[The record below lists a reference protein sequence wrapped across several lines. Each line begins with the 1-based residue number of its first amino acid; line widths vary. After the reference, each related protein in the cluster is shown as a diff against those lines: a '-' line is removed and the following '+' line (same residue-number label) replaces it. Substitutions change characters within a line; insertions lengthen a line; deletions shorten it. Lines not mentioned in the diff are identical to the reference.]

1 MKPIPFKNRKSVQG
15 EAPPKKEKRGVSR
28 DTLIMLVAVVIVTMA
43 VFAVYRFLLTCYY
56 FEVVLIVYMVLATA
70 AVLGYVIYNRGF
82 SRRSVTTD
90 MLPDSWSAEEKEAFL
105 ADGKRRMKSS
115 RWLLVIVFAFL
126 FTFAFDIFELI
137 VIPFI
142 KGLIGL

>member
-1 MKPIPFKNRKSVQG
+1 MRPIPFKNRKSVQG
-15 EAPPKKEKRGVSR
+15 EEPPKKEKRGISR

-43 VFAVYRFLLTCYY
+43 VFAVYRFLLTRYY

-90 MLPDSWSAEEKEAFL
+90 MLPDSWSEEEKEAFL

-115 RWLLVIVFAFL
+115 RWLLVIIFAFL
-126 FTFAFDIFELI
+126 FTFAFDMFELI
-137 VIPFI
+137 VIPFVR
-142 KGLIGL
+142 GLIGL